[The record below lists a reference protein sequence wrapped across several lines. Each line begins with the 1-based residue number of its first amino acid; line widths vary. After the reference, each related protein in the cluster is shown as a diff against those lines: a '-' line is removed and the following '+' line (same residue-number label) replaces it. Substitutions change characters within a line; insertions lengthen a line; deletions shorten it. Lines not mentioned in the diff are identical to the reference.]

1 MLPEF
6 FDKHYLTAR
15 WQVLLVGTMTYQNV
29 RDPVSVARRRDLAA
43 TLAVD
48 IEPDEPVTWD
58 GLGGRIGEVSD
69 PTLAATG
76 ERIRN
81 GLEGRLDGAL
91 LEDVLADLEDAL
103 DRLPVVRAE
112 GVPDGPRGPYTAVA
126 EPGWRLYDHLLEV
139 SFFERLDETLP
150 RFSAAHVERT
160 ARELV
165 ATDELSEALEDVGF
179 DEREKTALLVAVATN
194 DERLARWVPANQIP
208 DGVEFDTSIVPPLHQ
223 RATGGALL
231 WIRGLDRH
239 LWQNEPLVTEAILD
253 DAVGHVKAM
262 LGGIYVVATAAS
274 DLATGGSFADE
285 TLTAALAGG
294 AAIQI
299 VAQEDLMRD
308 VFYITDEMRAP
319 SELR

>member
-6 FDKHYLTAR
+6 FDKHYLTAW
-15 WQVLLVGTMTYQNV
+15 WQVLLVVIMTHRNAG
-29 RDPVSVARRRDLAA
+29 DPVSVARRRDLAA

-48 IEPDEPVTWD
+48 IGPEEPVTWND
-58 GLGGRIGEVSD
+58 LAGRIEDVSD
-69 PTLAATG
+69 PTLASTG
-76 ERIRN
+76 DAVRE
-81 GLEGRLDGAL
+81 GLAGRLDGAL
-91 LEDVLADLEDAL
+91 LEDVLAGLEDAL
-103 DRLPVVRAE
+103 DRLPAVRAE
-112 GVPDGPRGPYTAVA
+112 GIPDGPRGPYTAVA

-139 SFFERLDETLP
+139 GFFERLDETLP

-160 ARELV
+160 ARTLV
-165 ATDELSEALEDVGF
+165 ATDELSAALEDVGF

-239 LWQNEPLVTEAILD
+239 LWQNEPLVTEAILE
-253 DAVGHVKAM
+253 DAVRHVKAM
-262 LGGIYVVATAAS
+262 LGGIYVVGIAAS
-274 DLATGGSFADE
+274 DLATEGSFADE